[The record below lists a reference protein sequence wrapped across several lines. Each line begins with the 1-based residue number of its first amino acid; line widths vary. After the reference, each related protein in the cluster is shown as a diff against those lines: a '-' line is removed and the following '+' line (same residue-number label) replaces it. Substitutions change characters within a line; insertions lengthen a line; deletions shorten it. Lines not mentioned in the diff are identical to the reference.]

1 MATVGRVLAAGT
13 MAAQTIEV
21 EGRVGNTPGVHDEIG
36 THMAGRMTV
45 GTQVLSHTV

>member
-21 EGRVGNTPGVHDEIG
+21 EGWAGTLGAHGKIVTCMVGG
-36 THMAGRMTV
+36 TSSENPSPLAY
-45 GTQVLSHTV
+45 